1 MLPTVVT
8 PPAMA
13 ASEPVQK
20 SSTQPGLPGSAA
32 TWAMRWAHIRCTWAS
47 MPPGITSRPPA
58 SISPAPVM
66 VPPSW
71 ANAGPAPSPGRVTF
85 LADHIDLVL
94 GGLHS
99 HHQDEDELLYPKLIE
114 RAPEQA
120 PMTEHVE
127 HEHEVIATALD
138 AALAACATW
147 RQSPSAETGEALAAA
162 LDHLNQVVQPHLDDE
177 EQKVVPLAAVT
188 LTQQE
193 WDAMGKR
200 GMSSVPRNKRAIAAG
215 MMLEPLDA
223 ADRAY
228 MMKHVPAP
236 LRLLFPVLIER
247 PWKKYAST
255 LRTGT

>member
-1 MLPTVVT
+1 MSKEHPIEVRDMAIVHRLFRQAYDEAARLVRAAPT
-8 PPAMA
+8 P
-13 ASEPVQK
+13 
-20 SSTQPGLPGSAA
+20 
-32 TWAMRWAHIRCTWAS
+32 
-47 MPPGITSRPPA
+47 
-58 SISPAPVM
+58 SPA
-66 VPPSW
+66 
-71 ANAGPAPSPGRVTF
+71 RVTF
-85 LADHIDLVL
+85 LADHIDLIL

-127 HEHEVIATALD
+127 HEHQVIATALD
-138 AALAACATW
+138 AASAACATW
-147 RQSPSAETGEALAAA
+147 RQRPSAETGEALAAA
-162 LDHLNQVVQPHLDDE
+162 LDHLNTVVQPHLDDE

-200 GMSSVPRNKRAIAAG
+200 GMSSVPRNKRAIVAG

-223 ADRAY
+223 EERAY

-236 LRLLFPVLIER
+236 MRLLFPLLVDR

>member
-1 MLPTVVT
+1 MST
-8 PPAMA
+8 
-13 ASEPVQK
+13 
-20 SSTQPGLPGSAA
+20 TQPIDVRDMAIVHRLFRQAYDEAARLVRAAPTPSA
-32 TWAMRWAHIRCTWAS
+32 
-47 MPPGITSRPPA
+47 
-58 SISPAPVM
+58 
-66 VPPSW
+66 
-71 ANAGPAPSPGRVTF
+71 GRVTF

-120 PMTEHVE
+120 PMTEQVE
-127 HEHEVIATALD
+127 HEHQVIATALD
-138 AALAACATW
+138 AASAACTAW
-147 RQSPSAETGEALAAA
+147 RQRPSAETGEALAAA
-162 LDHLNQVVQPHLDDE
+162 LDHLNTVVQPHLDDE

-200 GMSSVPRNKRAIAAG
+200 GMNSIPRNKRAIAAG

-236 LRLLFPVLIER
+236 LRMLFPLLIER